1 MSSIVGLNDGEDEQC
16 KWLKVG
22 RDMQELCRRKPGSRL
37 SVAQQVCRD
46 RDGNVVSDGSSAQ
59 SSQLLGREGLRE
71 RQALGQIK
79 SIQSLAAQSA
89 QSHRQVEADMFQV
102 RPSKLVAP
110 SQGSPAS
117 MFEPSTW
124 AMAFPDLFPWGD
136 GVPFL
141 KRETRMDAAEVFR
154 YLLIREELQYK
165 LPSESELVSAPLPR
179 WSLSVARQVGG

>member
-1 MSSIVGLNDGEDEQC
+1 MGLNDGEDEQC

-46 RDGNVVSDGSSAQ
+46 RDGNVVSDGSSAR

-124 AMAFPDLFPWGD
+124 AMAF
-136 GVPFL
+136 
-141 KRETRMDAAEVFR
+141 
-154 YLLIREELQYK
+154 
-165 LPSESELVSAPLPR
+165 R
-179 WSLSVARQVGG
+179 WSSISEARDSHGCSRGLPIPAHPRGAAVQATVRVGACFCPFATMVSISGSPGWWLTICRLASS